1 MAKAKDNQKP
11 PEGVVVPTASPEDGA
26 APIVP
31 PVSPDPET
39 ESSEEFR
46 EYVANWSLH
55 GLPCGP
61 LEAGE
66 TVELEEEQA
75 APLVECGVLS
85 PVGDK

>member
-1 MAKAKDNQKP
+1 MAKAKESPKP
-11 PEGVVVPTASPEDGA
+11 TDGAAVSAAPPEDGVA
-26 APIVP
+26 SLEPAV
-31 PVSPDPET
+31 VPDPET
-39 ESSEEFR
+39 NTTAEVR

-66 TVELEEEQA
+66 AVELEEEVA

-85 PVGDK
+85 LVGEK

>member
-1 MAKAKDNQKP
+1 MAKAKESPKP
-11 PEGVVVPTASPEDGA
+11 PEGAAASVAPPEDGVA
-26 APIVP
+26 SLAPTVVP
-31 PVSPDPET
+31 EPET
-39 ESSEEFR
+39 DTTKDVR

-66 TVELEEEQA
+66 VVELEEEVA